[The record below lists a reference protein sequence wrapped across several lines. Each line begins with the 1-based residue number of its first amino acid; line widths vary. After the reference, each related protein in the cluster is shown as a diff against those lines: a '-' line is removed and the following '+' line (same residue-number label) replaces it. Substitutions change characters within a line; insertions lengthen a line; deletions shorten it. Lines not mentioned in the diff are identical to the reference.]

1 MGAGR
6 SLAVAHQIPV
16 MVYCMVKTGTPYQ
29 DLGGHYFDKLHPERA
44 AQRLVQRLL
53 QLGLDV
59 IVTPSEPLSA

>member
-1 MGAGR
+1 
-6 SLAVAHQIPV
+6 